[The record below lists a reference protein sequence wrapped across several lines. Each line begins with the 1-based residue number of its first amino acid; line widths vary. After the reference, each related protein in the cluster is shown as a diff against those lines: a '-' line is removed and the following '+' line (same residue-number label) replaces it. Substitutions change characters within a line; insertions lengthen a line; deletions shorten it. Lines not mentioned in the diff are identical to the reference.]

1 MKNLFDIT
9 IKDES
14 DNGSSFDDFFDDQ
27 QALIP
32 RQPRAGDK
40 SDLLSDNEGPPLMEK
55 QLEGDE
61 NDSSDYNDKKIV
73 IIIKLVFVIK
83 RQRHFLCT
91 FSVALLNKICL
102 IGRESISISFC
113 VDYLFSHIGYGLLGS
128 MRLILNTSNLYF

>member
-61 NDSSDYNDKKIV
+61 NDSPDYNDKKIV

-83 RQRHFLCT
+83 RQWHFLCT
-91 FSVALLNKICL
+91 FLVALLNKICL

-113 VDYLFSHIGYGLLGS
+113 VD
-128 MRLILNTSNLYF
+128 